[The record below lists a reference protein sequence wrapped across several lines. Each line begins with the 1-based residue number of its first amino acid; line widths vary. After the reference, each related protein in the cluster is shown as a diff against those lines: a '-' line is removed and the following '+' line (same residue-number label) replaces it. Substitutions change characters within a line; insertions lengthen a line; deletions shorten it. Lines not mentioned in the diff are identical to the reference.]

1 MPNLNKIKRGNSI
14 IPLWYELKSRFLAP
28 VGQVSFWVFLFLGV
42 ILFSACGVWV
52 ELGKYGF
59 SSSDNPNLDSV
70 RTAIYTF
77 IPALACTATMQI
89 VFSEDDKNKHLRS
102 AAYCVGIMLIL
113 FTLILFVFDKKFSPT
128 LSIVCGALASVIS
141 ILTWWVANSHEDM
154 FYDNQPDIEAQVGGS
169 TSAPLNGNTSGYKT
183 S

>member
-1 MPNLNKIKRGNSI
+1 MKNIEQIKRGNSI

-59 SSSDNPNLDSV
+59 SSPGNLDGV

-89 VFSEDDKNKHLRS
+89 IFSEVDKNKHLRS
-102 AAYCVGIMLIL
+102 AAYAFGVILMLVAFCL
-113 FTLILFVFDKKFSPT
+113 LAFDKQFSPAV
-128 LSIVCGALASVIS
+128 SISLGTFASIIS
-141 ILTWWVANSHEDM
+141 ILTWWIANSHEDM
-154 FYDNQPDIEAQVGGS
+154 FYDNESPQDAQTGGDPK
-169 TSAPLNGNTSGYKT
+169 APLSGSVSGFITK
-183 S
+183 